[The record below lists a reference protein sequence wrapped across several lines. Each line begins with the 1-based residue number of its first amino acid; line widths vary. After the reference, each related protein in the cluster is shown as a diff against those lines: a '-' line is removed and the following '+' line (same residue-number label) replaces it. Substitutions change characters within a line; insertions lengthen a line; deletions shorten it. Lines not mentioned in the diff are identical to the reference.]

1 MAVFVGSV
9 VSGALLESVPRSIS
23 DRFVMLEFLG
33 KGATGEVYRA
43 EDLEC
48 HRTVALK
55 RLNSELSADPLS
67 RRRFLEEASRASE
80 LRHPRIADYFEAVE
94 DNRDLYLV
102 MEYVEG
108 ETLRQRLKRPLARTE
123 FFRIATQCAEA
134 LVAAHAGNLVH
145 CDIKPE
151 NIMLTPQGDVKV
163 LDFGVAKRLQTE
175 ALDTTVDRKGTLS
188 GTPAYMAPEV
198 LRQQKPDARADIFSM
213 AVVLYEMLTRQ
224 HPFLAESFVETTNR
238 ISNHLPESPR
248 ELNPEV
254 SKNLER
260 VVRTGL
266 AKDPRERYA
275 SAQELLDDL
284 RAVEKG
290 RKPRNARWVPA
301 HDTEKRNPW
310 LTAVAVIAVIAAG
323 VLVRQKLFSKPVL
336 IERGWVLISDF
347 DTQANAPLPDSGI
360 REGLSIALQQSRYV
374 NVFTR
379 SRVYDVL
386 QRMKKSD
393 VTRIDE
399 SLGREVCQ
407 RENLQVL
414 LAGSIEEIGS
424 QVQITVRAVEPV
436 HGTLLFAEKEQFD
449 RKDQVFG
456 KVDELAR
463 RVRMDLGESWSKIE
477 KTSRP
482 LDKVTTGSLE
492 ALQLYSQAKEFMDQ
506 GKLEQALPLLQGALQ
521 LDPDFAMAHMQ
532 LSAYYASIV
541 GKNSRTIE
549 ELQKAYDL
557 RLRVTDR
564 EQRRIEASFFEAQE
578 RYEDTAQALSV
589 LVGLYPDDVDAHSDL
604 SDAYVA
610 IGQWDPAV
618 AELRE
623 AVRLDPSSPPA
634 NSRLVIRLA
643 HKNAYPEALAA
654 YRAAKAR
661 GIESPQLH
669 WGLGLTYQGMGDTVA
684 ADAQFRLLQS
694 KGDAYWSLGQLY
706 LARNSLYQGHLAAAE
721 SELEAGLL
729 RERQSGNKGLK
740 LSFYDLMGSEDLWRG
755 NRAGARQQADRILD
769 TPGSNLQTVDSMT
782 AGVLYV
788 RSGGLAQAKLVLQ
801 RLELVQEQ
809 VPSAWNRSSYLNLA
823 GEIALA
829 ENQPDRALAA
839 FQAADATYAGVL
851 PHFGMA
857 RAYEAKRNWASAVQQ
872 WQSVLDARG
881 EVLQEW
887 FPAMLTQAQLQM
899 ARSLRQLNQPAD
911 ARLHY
916 QQALQMWRDS
926 DDTRFRRVVMAELQ
940 SLGDAAV
947 KGPGPNQ
954 PVARTTAN

>member
-1 MAVFVGSV
+1 MACFVGSV

-23 DRFVMLEFLG
+23 DRFVMLEVLG

-48 HRTVALK
+48 HRIVALK
-55 RLNSELSADPLS
+55 RLNPELSADPLS
-67 RRRFLEEASRASE
+67 RRRFLEEASRARE
-80 LRHPRIADYFEAVE
+80 LRHPRIAAYYEAVE

-108 ETLRQRLKRPLARTE
+108 ETLRQRLQRPIARTE

-134 LVAAHAGNLVH
+134 LEAAHAGNLVH

-175 ALDTTVDRKGTLS
+175 ALATTVDRKGTLS

-198 LRQQKPDARADIFSM
+198 LRQQTPDARADIFSL

-266 AKDPRERYA
+266 AKDPQERYA
-275 SAQELLDDL
+275 TAQELLDDL

-290 RKPRNARWVPA
+290 RRPRNARWVPA

-463 RVRMDLGESWSKIE
+463 RVRMDLGESWSRIE

-482 LDKVTTGSLE
+482 LDKVTTSSLE

-532 LSAYYASIV
+532 LSSYYASIV

-557 RLRVTDR
+557 RQRVTDR
-564 EQRRIEASFFEAQE
+564 EQRRIEASYYEAQE

-589 LVGLYPDDVDAHSDL
+589 LVGLYPDDVDARLDL
-604 SDAYVA
+604 ADAYAA
-610 IGQWDPAV
+610 IGRWDGAI
-618 AELRE
+618 AEARE
-623 AVRLDPSSPPA
+623 VVRLSPTSSRA
-634 NSRLVIRLA
+634 YSRLVIWLA
-643 HKNAYPEALAA
+643 RRHAYSDAIAV
-654 YRAAKAR
+654 YQKAKAQ
-661 GIESPQLH
+661 GIESPQLN
-669 WGLGLTYQGMGDTVA
+669 WGLGLVYEGQGKAGD
-684 ADAQFRLLQS
+684 ADKQFRLLEAN
-694 KGDAYWSLGQLY
+694 GDAYQGLAHLSR
-706 LARNSLYQGHLAAAE
+706 ARNYLYQGQFRAGEAE
-721 SELEAGLL
+721 IQAGL
-729 RERQSGNKGLK
+729 RHEQAQNKGLK
-740 LSFYDLMGSEDLWRG
+740 PLFYYVLGNVYLWQGDR
-755 NRAGARQQADRILD
+755 NGARQQATRILAAPEAD
-769 TPGSNLQTVDSMT
+769 LQTGDLLS
-782 AGVLYV
+782 AGILYARSGEAKHADGVLH
-788 RSGGLAQAKLVLQ
+788 RLDKLQ
-801 RLELVQEQ
+801 GQI
-809 VPSAWNRSSYLNLA
+809 PTAWNRSSYWNLA

-829 ENQPDRALAA
+829 ESKPEGAIEA
-839 FQAADATYAGVL
+839 FQSAESAYPGAL

-857 RAYEAKRNWASAVQQ
+857 RAYEAKREWDSALQQ
-872 WQSVLDARG
+872 WQLVVDATG
-881 EVLQEW
+881 EILQDW
-887 FPAMLTQAQLQM
+887 SPVMLTEAELGM
-899 ARSLRQLNQPAD
+899 ARDSRQSHREPE
-911 ARLHY
+911 ARFHY
-916 QQALQMWRDS
+916 QNALQLWRGT
-926 DDTRFRRVVMAELQ
+926 DDNHFRHQVQAELQ
-940 SLGDAAV
+940 SLENSAG
-947 KGPGPNQ
+947 KN
-954 PVARTTAN
+954 